1 MTDKIGCAET
11 VKIMKDGAVP
21 CYDFPSTA
29 ARVLVSLTRYGE
41 IRRRKIG
48 EVKQFHDID
57 RGKAKAIVTNARK
70 AGRAM
75 LSADDVNGIL
85 TAYGI
90 PVVEWRIAR
99 DADEAAR
106 AAQEMGFPV
115 VVKADLESIVHK
127 SETGGVAINLMDAEA
142 VRQVVEN
149 MSNAYKEPDLKFL
162 VQKYLPG
169 GKEVIVG
176 AKADDEVGHLIMCGL
191 GGIYVEVFKDVAFK
205 LSPVT
210 DVEAEEMLSSL
221 KAAPSLKG
229 VRGEKGIDQK
239 RLIEIIQRVSQ
250 LVTDIPE
257 IREMDLNPLVA
268 FEDSIFAVDARVS
281 L

>member
-1 MTDKIGCAET
+1 M
-11 VKIMKDGAVP
+11 
-21 CYDFPSTA
+21 
-29 ARVLVSLTRYGE
+29 
-41 IRRRKIG
+41 
-48 EVKQFHDID
+48 
-57 RGKAKAIVTNARK
+57 
-70 AGRAM
+70 
-75 LSADDVNGIL
+75 NGIL

-90 PVVEWRIAR
+90 PVAEWRMAK
-99 DADEAAR
+99 DADEAVK
-106 AAQEMGFPV
+106 AAQEIGFPV
-115 VVKADLESIVHK
+115 AVKADPEAIVHK
-127 SETGGVAINLMDAEA
+127 SEMGGVAINLMDADA
-142 VRQVVEN
+142 VRQAVEK
-149 MSNAYKEPDLKFL
+149 MSKAHKEPDLKFL

-221 KAAPSLKG
+221 KAAPLLKG
-229 VRGEKGIDQK
+229 VRGEKGVDRK

-257 IREMDLNPLVA
+257 IREMDLNPIIA
-268 FEDSIFAVDARVS
+268 YEDSIFVVDARMS

>member
-1 MTDKIGCAET
+1 MARFAEGRQVRSSISNDT
-11 VKIMKDGAVP
+11 
-21 CYDFPSTA
+21 
-29 ARVLVSLTRYGE
+29 
-41 IRRRKIG
+41 
-48 EVKQFHDID
+48 D
-57 RGKAKAIVTNARK
+57 RGKAEAIIEKARTT
-70 AGRAM
+70 GRTM
-75 LSADDVNGIL
+75 LPADDVNGIL

-90 PVVEWRIAR
+90 PVAEWKIAK
-99 DADEAAR
+99 DADEAVK
-106 AAQEMGFPV
+106 AAQEIGFPV
-115 VVKADLESIVHK
+115 VVKVDAETIVHK
-127 SETGGVAINLMDAEA
+127 SEMGGVAINLMDADA
-142 VRQVVEN
+142 VRQAVEK
-149 MSNAYKEPDLKFL
+149 MSKAHKEPDLKFL

-176 AKADDEVGHLIMCGL
+176 AKADDELGHLIMCGL

-221 KAAPSLKG
+221 KAAPLLKG

-257 IREMDLNPLVA
+257 IREMDLNPIIA
-268 FEDSIFAVDARVS
+268 FEDGVFAVDARMS